1 MIHAYHNKQGH
12 KSHLN
17 VGTCLGMFQH
27 KHQCFNALKTLQK
40 TRPFGMRWGHED
52 TVGVST
58 CQTTIINNFGV

>member
-1 MIHAYHNKQGH
+1 MPTTISDGANRITTYG
-12 KSHLN
+12 L
-17 VGTCLGMFQH
+17 FRY

-58 CQTTIINNFGV
+58 C